1 MPVVAKCAK
10 PFLSSLIAVR
20 GCCTLTLNARSE
32 SMPVGLRAET
42 GKVGTRSV
50 IPHVVALPM
59 WGTNTG
65 TGQNKRELHTIANAT
80 RKHLYQQHGD
90 VILLPRTASPAL
102 YDPEM
107 DEIK

>member
-10 PFLSSLIAVR
+10 SLLSSLIAVR

-32 SMPVGLRAET
+32 SMPVGLRSAT
-42 GKVGTRSV
+42 GKVGARSV

-90 VILLPRTASPAL
+90 VILLSRTENPAL

>member
-1 MPVVAKCAK
+1 
-10 PFLSSLIAVR
+10 
-20 GCCTLTLNARSE
+20 
-32 SMPVGLRAET
+32 MPVGLRSET
-42 GKVGTRSV
+42 GEVGARSV

-80 RKHLYQQHGD
+80 RKHLYQPHGD
-90 VILLPRTASPAL
+90 VILLSRTESPAL